1 MAKDKILFDTRKE
14 KITPEKFEELWA
26 MCKKEDEKRNE
37 EWDKLSKE
45 EQKELESELNVKI
58 HPQINLASIIK
69 KETNTDFFNLTITPN
84 KQLQTGDKVI
94 VEIEATSNTGYKKTI
109 KGKFVLV
116 VGQEKLTYQIT
127 DAKEK
132 PYMNLRIW

>member
-45 EQKELESELNVKI
+45 ERKELESEL
-58 HPQINLASIIK
+58 
-69 KETNTDFFNLTITPN
+69 E
-84 KQLQTGDKVI
+84 
-94 VEIEATSNTGYKKTI
+94 SNS
-109 KGKFVLV
+109 L
-116 VGQEKLTYQIT
+116 YQRFRWEMF
-127 DAKEK
+127 DDD
-132 PYMNLRIW
+132 